1 MISDDNSPEILDH
14 DLNQYFPELL
24 KFESIEETEK
34 SVVYQKIKP
43 EVERILNAVVQ
54 ENFSD
59 NNSKFQIPN
68 SKSVSTVAWNIERG
82 NIYEG
87 IVDAL
92 KNHERL
98 KDKDLYLLT
107 ELDYGMARS
116 KNRFVARD
124 LAKEL
129 KLNYAFAPV
138 YIALQK
144 GSGVEEFAEGENTVS
159 IHGLA
164 LFSKYPL
171 KNVHAIPLPNGK
183 DKMWGKEKRLG

>member
-1 MISDDNSPEILDH
+1 MNAENNSPENLDH

-34 SVVYQKIKP
+34 SEVYQKIRP
-43 EVERILNAVVQ
+43 TVERILNAVVQ
-54 ENFSD
+54 EDFAE
-59 NNSKFQIPN
+59 NSKFKIQN
-68 SKSVSTVAWNIERG
+68 SKSVSVIAWNIERG

-98 KDKDLYLLT
+98 KDKDLLLLT
-107 ELDYGMARS
+107 ELDQGMARS
-116 KNRFVARD
+116 KNRFVAQD
-124 LAKEL
+124 LAREL

-144 GSGVEEFAEGENTVS
+144 G
-159 IHGLA
+159 
-164 LFSKYPL
+164 
-171 KNVHAIPLPNGK
+171 
-183 DKMWGKEKRLG
+183 KRR